1 MARPSFI
8 SAAASGISEDTR
20 GRLAR
25 ALDLFFFWVGTLSA
39 IWLITLLASQ
49 TFRDGFAQ
57 VWFAIP
63 IYVLLAYL
71 VLPRVHTALS
81 RIYLPDY
88 FIGRARTR
96 EGILGDPLNLGFLGS
111 EAQLQVAMTA
121 AGWAPADPVNTRSSW
136 RIISS
141 TLSRHSYPEA
151 PVSDLYV
158 FGRPQDFAFQREVDG
173 NPGQRHHVRFWKA
186 PDGWLLPG
194 GHRVGW
200 IAGGTYDRSVGFSL
214 FTLQITH
221 KIEQDTDVERDFIV
235 NSLRDSPV
243 PANVAIIED
252 FSTGYHSRNGGGDSI
267 VTDGALPI
275 IDLSGVLVPEL
286 EQRAIA
292 AADGRATTAAARKLM
307 RAARPIGTTIGSIL
321 VLVRSGAW
329 LSAGIDL
336 ATRFAV
342 TTVPGVTIDSPTG
355 QIEFNGQVVSEP
367 VAIGVVT
374 ALILAILLLT
384 VVPILLTVSVYRGHN
399 FSRLIV
405 MLFSTV
411 TIATAIFAYTASL
424 GLDLRGGLFA
434 FSLDIGVLLALSG
447 ADAQRF
453 ARARG
458 QERRLA
464 KLQRHPQALTSA
476 LNPTPEQQ
484 RAVRDPKE

>member
-1 MARPSFI
+1 MAKPSFI

-25 ALDLFFFWVGTLSA
+25 ALDLTFFWIGTLSS
-39 IWLITLLASQ
+39 IWLITLLAAQ

-57 VWFAIP
+57 LWFVIP

-111 EAQLQVAMTA
+111 DAQLQVAMTA
-121 AGWAPADPVNTRSSW
+121 AGWTPADLVNTRSSW
-136 RIISS
+136 RIIVS
-141 TLSRHSYPEA
+141 TITRRSYPEA

-194 GHRVGW
+194 GHQVGW

-214 FTLQITH
+214 FTLQVTH

-235 NSLRDSPV
+235 DSLRNSPV
-243 PANVAIIED
+243 PAKISVIEN
-252 FSTGYHSRNGGGDSI
+252 FSTGYHARNGGGDSI
-267 VTDGALPI
+267 ATDGDLPI
-275 IDLSGVLVPEL
+275 VDLRGVVVPEL
-286 EQRAIA
+286 EKEAIA
-292 AADGRATTAAARKLM
+292 AADGRATTAAAVSLM
-307 RAARPIGTTIGSIL
+307 RAARPIGTTLGSIL
-321 VLVRSGAW
+321 VLLRSGAW
-329 LSAGIDL
+329 LSASIDL
-336 ATRFAV
+336 MTNFAV
-342 TTVPGVTIDSPTG
+342 TMVPGVTIDSATA
-355 QIEFNGQVVSEP
+355 QIEFKGQVVSEP
-367 VAIGVVT
+367 VAIVALIVV
-374 ALILAILLLT
+374 ILAILLVT
-384 VVPILLTVSVYRGHN
+384 VVPIVLTVSVYRGHN

-411 TIATAIFAYTASL
+411 TIVTAIFAYTGSL
-424 GLDLRGGLFA
+424 GLDLQGGLVA

-447 ADAQRF
+447 EDAQRF

-464 KLQRHPQALTSA
+464 KLQKRAPV
-476 LNPTPEQQ
+476 LNPTSTPAQPSAA
-484 RAVRDPKE
+484 RPPKE